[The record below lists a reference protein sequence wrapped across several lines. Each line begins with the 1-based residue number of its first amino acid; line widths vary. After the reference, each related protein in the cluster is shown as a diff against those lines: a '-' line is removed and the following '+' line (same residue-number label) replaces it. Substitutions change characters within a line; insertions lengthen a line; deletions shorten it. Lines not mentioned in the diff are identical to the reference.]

1 VLVRWRDEE
10 GNMIPPDRFVPL
22 AETSGLIDKLDDYV
36 TRRACEAIKT
46 LRTLGIEVPLSVNVA
61 GSEISRSDFVARFE
75 ATLKEM
81 GISTKEIEIE
91 VTETQLIEVMRT
103 ASGCLDRLGELG
115 VRVSI
120 DDFGAG
126 YSSLSYLSMLNASVL
141 KIDRQFI
148 ARMTKSSQD
157 QQIVKMI
164 IELGHLLKM
173 EVIAEGIETEEQY
186 QVLQQLGCD
195 AGQGYFIGRPM
206 SLKAV
211 QEWLSH
217 HQGNA

>member
-1 VLVRWRDEE
+1 
-10 GNMIPPDRFVPL
+10 M
-22 AETSGLIDKLDDYV
+22 
-36 TRRACEAIKT
+36 KT

-148 ARMTKSSQD
+148 ARMTQSSQD

-173 EVIAEGIETEEQY
+173 EVIAEGIETEKQY

-206 SLKAV
+206 SLEAV

-217 HQGNA
+217 HQGDA